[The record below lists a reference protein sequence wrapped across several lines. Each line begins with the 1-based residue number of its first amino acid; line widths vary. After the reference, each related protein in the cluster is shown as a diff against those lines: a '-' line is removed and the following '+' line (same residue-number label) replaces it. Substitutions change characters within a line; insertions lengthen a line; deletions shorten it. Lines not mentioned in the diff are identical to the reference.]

1 MFVYLSFD
9 YDPIVAIGVESGDS
23 IGVAVGVTVGVSV
36 GVAVGVGV
44 NVGVTVG
51 VGVGVR
57 LGVTVGVAV
66 EVGVGGVATKVR
78 LHAKRAT
85 PSYSA
90 YRILNVCAPAVNA
103 RVAE

>member
-1 MFVYLSFD
+1 MVSYLLFD
-9 YDPIVAIGVESGDS
+9 YDPIIAIGVESGES
-23 IGVAVGVTVGVSV
+23 ISVAVGVTVGVSV

-51 VGVGVR
+51 VGVGV
-57 LGVTVGVAV
+57 TVGVAV
-66 EVGVGGVATKVR
+66 EVGVGGAATKVR